1 MINLEKTVM
10 SRLVLSAALA
20 LAGFAAVTGVA
31 QAGIPRGVMLS
42 ADEQTADETTGVTIA
57 RGNAELT
64 VEKQPIRARADVI
77 ELRPKSNEI
86 LLKGRADVSVGSE
99 HYMSDTV
106 TCTLD
111 FSRCLAVEPDQD
123 LPDSPGGSVTSVSRG
138 SATYLSPGSATSLS
152 RATGTT
158 NPR

>member
-1 MINLEKTVM
+1 MKRHADRAV
-10 SRLVLSAALA
+10 LVSFSVV
-20 LAGFAAVTGVA
+20 AGFVLLTGQVN
-31 QAGIPRGVMLS
+31 AGIPRGVMLS
-42 ADEQTADETTGVTIA
+42 ADEQSADETTGVTIA

-86 LLKGRADVSVGSE
+86 LLKGRADLSVGSDR
-99 HYMSDTV
+99 YRSDTV

-123 LPDSPGGSVTSVSRG
+123 LPDTPGGAA
-138 SATYLSPGSATSLS
+138 ATL
-152 RATGTT
+152 
-158 NPR
+158 PR